1 MNITA
6 RITGIKYIPFLCK
19 KLNTFNLE
27 FLSAALA
34 KESTFILKTNGQ
46 NKIAISWWVSAK
58 RTRSYPYSRVYDSLN
73 FIGKKVTIIPIFKD
87 EGIEGDRDFLQWDTI
102 SLMSLLD
109 VHVIIAYY
117 TDASLNSRYEKKITN
132 QRFDTAYINKKIQ
145 ELTAYK
151 SSALHWN
158 LSQAR
163 EVWETAK
170 KAFDAYAKISK
181 KLGVEMHSSKSA
193 TKRLSKLERDFKSFS
208 RDLAKKA
215 QSRETLTRH
224 LAENVDGTK
233 ASITITNYLGGAYYF
248 TADEVKI
255 EKNEIYL
262 VEAKN
267 TEGENL
273 PALADI
279 KDGLL
284 KMVLF
289 SNLSEIKIDGKAYTP
304 APVLKLTM
312 AGKGEIEALNDPDKR
327 TLRLLMKEA
336 KTNKFKLLLN
346 ESFLTESNFI

>member
-1 MNITA
+1 
-6 RITGIKYIPFLCK
+6 
-19 KLNTFNLE
+19 
-27 FLSAALA
+27 
-34 KESTFILKTNGQ
+34 
-46 NKIAISWWVSAK
+46 
-58 RTRSYPYSRVYDSLN
+58 
-73 FIGKKVTIIPIFKD
+73 
-87 EGIEGDRDFLQWDTI
+87 
-102 SLMSLLD
+102 
-109 VHVIIAYY
+109 
-117 TDASLNSRYEKKITN
+117 
-132 QRFDTAYINKKIQ
+132 
-145 ELTAYK
+145 
-151 SSALHWN
+151 
-158 LSQAR
+158 
-163 EVWETAK
+163 
-170 KAFDAYAKISK
+170 
-181 KLGVEMHSSKSA
+181 MHSSKSA
-193 TKRLSKLERDFKSFS
+193 TKRLSKLERDFKTFS

-224 LAENVDGTK
+224 IAENVDGTK

-267 TEGENL
+267 TQGENL

-304 APVLKLTM
+304 VPVLKLTM
-312 AGKGEIEALNDPDKR
+312 ASKGGIETLNELDKK

-346 ESFLTESNFI
+346 ENFLI